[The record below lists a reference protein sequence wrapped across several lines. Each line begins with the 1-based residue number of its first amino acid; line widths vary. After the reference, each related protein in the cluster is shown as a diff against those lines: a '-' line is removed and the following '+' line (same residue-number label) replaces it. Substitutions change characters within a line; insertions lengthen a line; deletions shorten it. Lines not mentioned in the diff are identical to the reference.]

1 MSKLLTTLLSFVL
14 CLYGVNAEAKTLN
27 IVTSFTVLQDVVH
40 NISGDKAKVQSLV
53 GYDQDPHEFELKPKD
68 MVLIKNCDLVV
79 ANGLGLESWVYAVDK
94 SKLIVV
100 NEGINPIMYLGKID
114 PHTWQDPYLV
124 SSIYVKKILLRLQ
137 QIDPDNASYY
147 QANADKYIE
156 KLQKLNSEIIKKF
169 AKIPQ
174 DMRYIITTHDAFSYF
189 GRRYNLK
196 FLSLQGVSTDSEPA
210 VQDMAKLEAYIKSSK
225 NKVVFLENIS
235 NPKLMK
241 QITNDTGAVIGGKLY
256 ADGLSKDVVANTYI
270 KMIEANT
277 ETIWTSLHKN
287 GKERKLG

>member
-1 MSKLLTTLLSFVL
+1 MRKLLMVLLSFLLFFYV
-14 CLYGVNAEAKTLN
+14 GIANAKAITV
-27 IVTSFTVLQDVVH
+27 VTSFTVLQDVVK
-40 NISGDKAKVQSLV
+40 NISGDKAKVQSIV

-100 NEGINPIMYLGKID
+100 NEGINPIIYLGKID
-114 PHTWQDPYLV
+114 PHTWQDPYIV
-124 SSIYVKKILLRLQ
+124 SSLYVKKILLKLQ

-174 DMRYIITTHDAFSYF
+174 DMRYVVTTHDAFSYF
-189 GRRYNLK
+189 GKRYNLK

-210 VQDMAKLEAYIKSSK
+210 PQDMAKLEEYIKSSK
-225 NKVVFLENIS
+225 NKIVFLENMS
-235 NPKLMK
+235 NSKLMK
-241 QITNDTGAVIGGKLY
+241 QITSDTGAVIGGKLY
-256 ADGLSKDVVANTYI
+256 ADGLSKEATANTYV

-277 ETIWTSLHKN
+277 DTILKAYKKSESNSK
-287 GKERKLG
+287 

>member
-1 MSKLLTTLLSFVL
+1 MRKLLMVLLSFLLFFYV
-14 CLYGVNAEAKTLN
+14 GIANAKAITV
-27 IVTSFTVLQDVVH
+27 VTSFTVLQDVVK

-68 MVLIKNCDLVV
+68 MALVNSSDIVV
-79 ANGLGLESWVYAVDK
+79 ANGLGLESWIYTVDK
-94 SKLIVV
+94 NKLIVV

-210 VQDMAKLEAYIKSSK
+210 PQDMAKLEEYIKSSK
-225 NKVVFLENIS
+225 NKIVFLENMS
-235 NPKLMK
+235 NSKLMK

-277 ETIWTSLHKN
+277 ETILKAY
-287 GKERKLG
+287 RKMEKKVN